1 MNIRV
6 KHFLWPLAVVVLLA
20 SLALAWWHFKPIP
33 APVGSTVLAQK
44 APELKKAKRKDIA
57 PPKVPVYEPP
67 VKAKLDLPADI
78 QDDPDKY
85 VLDSVKLPNDTHPHT
100 VTTVIDA
107 KTGEVQMFDRRDPL
121 PWFAARQTGEVRL
134 DYGFKA
140 GQPMTARLTLRED
153 LLQVKALHAGI
164 NASLD
169 ADGQYFVGAG
179 VGWKW

>member
-1 MNIRV
+1 MNIKV
-6 KHFLWPLAVVVLLA
+6 KRILWLLA
-20 SLALAWWHFKPIP
+20 LVMVLALLVLAWWHFTPSP
-33 APVGSTVLAQK
+33 APVGSTVVAQK
-44 APELKKAKRKDIA
+44 APELKKAPRQNIT
-57 PPKVPVYEPP
+57 PPKVSVYKPP
-67 VKAKLDLPADI
+67 AKAKLDLPADI
-78 QDDPDKY
+78 QGDPNKY

-107 KTGEVQMFDRRDPL
+107 TTGEVQTFDRRDPL
-121 PWFAARQTGEVRL
+121 PWFKPEQTGEARL

-140 GQPMTARLTLRED
+140 GRPMIARLTLRED

-179 VGWKW
+179 VSWKW

>member
-1 MNIRV
+1 MSQQV
-6 KHFLWPLAVVVLLA
+6 KLILWLLSLGVVLA
-20 SLALAWWHFKPIP
+20 ILALAWWHFKPSP
-33 APVGSTVLAQK
+33 TPVGSTVVAQK
-44 APELKKAKRKDIA
+44 APELKKVKRKDIA

-67 VKAKLDLPADI
+67 AKTRLDLPADI
-78 QDDPDKY
+78 QYDPDKY

-107 KTGEVQMFDRRDPL
+107 KTGEVQTFDRRDPL
-121 PWFAARQTGEVRL
+121 PWFEPEQTGEVRL

-153 LLQVKALHAGI
+153 LLQVKALHAGV

-169 ADGQYFVGAG
+169 SDGQYFVGAG

>member
-1 MNIRV
+1 MNTRV
-6 KHFLWPLAVVVLLA
+6 KRILWLLA
-20 SLALAWWHFKPIP
+20 LVMVQALLVLAWGHFTPSP
-33 APVGSTVLAQK
+33 APVGSTVVAQK
-44 APELKKAKRKDIA
+44 APELKKVARKNIT
-57 PPKVPVYEPP
+57 PPKVSAYEPP
-67 VKAKLDLPADI
+67 AKAKLDLPADI
-78 QDDPDKY
+78 QGDPNKY

-107 KTGEVQMFDRRDPL
+107 TTGEVQTFDRRDPL
-121 PWFAARQTGEVRL
+121 PWFAFRQTGEVRL

-140 GQPMTARLTLRED
+140 GRPMSTRLTLRED

-179 VGWKW
+179 VAWKW

>member
-1 MNIRV
+1 MNIQV
-6 KHFLWPLAVVVLLA
+6 KRILWLLA
-20 SLALAWWHFKPIP
+20 LVAVLAILALAWWHFTPNP
-33 APVGSTVLAQK
+33 PPVGSTVVAQK
-44 APELKKAKRKDIA
+44 APELKKVARKNIT
-57 PPKVPVYEPP
+57 PPKVPVYAPP
-67 VKAKLDLPADI
+67 AKAKLDLPADI
-78 QDDPDKY
+78 QGDPNKY

-107 KTGEVQMFDRRDPL
+107 ATGEVQTFDRRDPL
-121 PWFAARQTGEVRL
+121 PWFKPEQTGEARL

-140 GQPMTARLTLRED
+140 GRPMTTRLTLRED

-179 VGWKW
+179 VAWKW